1 MGSTRSGRRAD
12 RATGS
17 AGDPTAALLAA
28 TEHHREGRLREAE
41 AAYRRVLDTDPRHP
55 VAHNLL
61 GLILAG
67 RGDDASALSHF
78 DEALRHVR
86 ADDPNLA
93 NIHNNRVLALLALDR
108 AGDAVEGA
116 SRALAIAPDHLPAR
130 HNLALALL
138 KAERFDEAVAHARLL
153 VAADRTRADSHG
165 LQGEVLR
172 QAGRLRAAAASFR
185 RSAELGD
192 PNGEASAGLGFTLR
206 LLGEIADAEM
216 HLRAA
221 LARRPE
227 WAELRS
233 ILAMALGQTGRFEE
247 AVALAAEAAA
257 LAPDDQDVALTHAY
271 LVMMSGDVPGGW
283 DAYDTARRVETAP
296 PVAGMSVL
304 VKREQGVGDEIL
316 FATCYPDLI
325 AEAER
330 VHIEADP
337 RLVSLFARSF
347 PGATVVPR
355 QILSAVRT
363 DVVTCAGS
371 LPGRYRRSLDAFP
384 RERRVLVPDP
394 ERVQLWAERLDAL
407 GGGAK
412 VGISW
417 RSRVQTA
424 ERRLEYT
431 RVEEWDA
438 IFGVPG
444 VEFVNLQYDECEA
457 EIAEAERR
465 FGVTIHRWDDL
476 DLLDDFEGVAALV
489 SNLDAVVAPR
499 NAVAFLAGALGVDC
513 VMLGNRYDW
522 FDLGVDIEHAG
533 HPWMPALHAVVRDVT
548 EPWPPTL
555 VRAARALER
564 LTIR

>member
-1 MGSTRSGRRAD
+1 MGHTRSGRGMA
-12 RATGS
+12 RATG
-17 AGDPTAALLAA
+17 AGGDPRAVLIAA
-28 TEHHREGRLREAE
+28 TEHHRQGRVLEAE
-41 AAYRRVLDTDPRHP
+41 QGYRHALRSEPRQS

-61 GLILAG
+61 GLILAD
-67 RGDDASALSHF
+67 RGEHVEALSHF

-130 HNLALALL
+130 HNLVLALL
-138 KAERFDEAVAHARLL
+138 KAERLDEAAAQARWL
-153 VAADRTRADSHG
+153 VAADRDRADSFG
-165 LQGEVLR
+165 LQAEALR
-172 QAGRLRAAAASFR
+172 KAGRLRAAAASFR
-185 RSAELGD
+185 RSVELGD

-206 LLGEIADAEM
+206 LLGEIADAET
-216 HLRAA
+216 HLRTA

-247 AVALAAEAAA
+247 AVALAAEAVA
-257 LAPDDQDVALTHAY
+257 LAPDDQDIALTHAY
-271 LVMMSGDVPGGW
+271 LVMMSGDVPAGW
-283 DAYDTARRVETAP
+283 DAYDAARRVETTP
-296 PVAGMSVL
+296 PVAGRSVL

-316 FATCYPDLI
+316 FATCYPDLT

-347 PGATVVPR
+347 PGTTVAPK
-355 QILSAVRT
+355 QIFSTVRT
-363 DVVTCAGS
+363 DVITCAGS

-384 RERRVLVPDP
+384 RERRVLTPDP
-394 ERVQLWAERLDAL
+394 QRARVWEERLGAL
-407 GGGAK
+407 GVGPT

-438 IFGVPG
+438 IFAVPG
-444 VEFVNLQYDECEA
+444 VHFVNLQYDECDA
-457 EIAEAERR
+457 ERVEAERR
-465 FGVTIHRWDDL
+465 FGVTIHHWDDL
-476 DLLDDFEGVAALV
+476 DLMNDFESVAALV

-522 FDLGVDIEHAG
+522 FDLGVDLEYEG
-533 HPWMPALHAVVRDVT
+533 HPWMPSLHAVLRLCTD
-548 EPWPPTL
+548 PWTSTL
-555 VRAARALER
+555 QRAAATLAR
-564 LTIR
+564 LVAR